1 MLKTASFWLRVIIV
15 GMIVWLLTK
24 VTSIYLPVILALI
37 LSFLLNSV
45 VDCFVSLPKRWGKRQ
60 MPRSIAVLL
69 SFVVAIFA
77 IVLAAL
83 FIVFPFI
90 QEFDK
95 FVIDLPGLV
104 RRIQFL
110 LVVIEQQATAMELP
124 DNVRD
129 LLNQGIANMASFSVE
144 MAKRILNAVFG
155 FASQAVELVVVPV
168 LTYYLLKDWRSLQ
181 SGLIN
186 AFSVQYR
193 QQLQNVTNEMGNV
206 ISGYIRG
213 QIVISIIMGILVF
226 SGMYLL
232 GVDYPLVLGLLATLT
247 ETIPIVGPIIGA
259 IPAILLAY
267 IAAPALAVKVI
278 IFYILIQQI
287 ENHLIVP
294 NIMGHTIDLH
304 PILVVVSLL
313 IGGHIYGV
321 VGMMLA
327 VPVTALLRVIIRHL
341 WYYGESR

>member
-1 MLKTASFWLRVIIV
+1 MLKTASFWLRTIIIV
-15 GMIVWLLTK
+15 MIVWLLSK

-45 VDCFVSLPKRWGKRQ
+45 VDLLVRLPARWGRRQ

-69 SFVVAIFA
+69 SFVVAVFA
-77 IVLAAL
+77 IVIVAL

-110 LVVIEQQATAMELP
+110 IVVIEQQATAMELP

-129 LLNQGIANMASFSVE
+129 LLNQGVANMASFSVE

-168 LTYYLLKDWRSLQ
+168 LIYYLLKDWRSLQ
-181 SGLIN
+181 LGFIN
-186 AFSVQYR
+186 AFSPQYR
-193 QQLQNVTNEMGNV
+193 QQLQNVTSEMGNV

-213 QIVISIIMGILVF
+213 QIVISIIMGVLVF

-247 ETIPIVGPIIGA
+247 ETIPIIGPVIGA

-267 IAAPALAVKVI
+267 IISPALAVKVI
-278 IFYILIQQI
+278 VFYILIQQI

-304 PILVVVSLL
+304 PIVVVISLL

-321 VGMMLA
+321 AGMMLA
-327 VPVTALLRVIIRHL
+327 VPVTALLRVVIRHL

>member
-1 MLKTASFWLRVIIV
+1 
-15 GMIVWLLTK
+15 MIVWLLSK

-45 VDCFVSLPKRWGKRQ
+45 VDLLVRLPARWGRRQ

-69 SFVVAIFA
+69 SFVVAVFA
-77 IVLAAL
+77 IVIVAL

-110 LVVIEQQATAMELP
+110 IVVIEQQATAMELP

-129 LLNQGIANMASFSVE
+129 LLNQGVANMASFSVE
-144 MAKRILNAVFG
+144 MAKRILNAIFG

-181 SGLIN
+181 LGFIN
-186 AFSVQYR
+186 AFSPQYR
-193 QQLQNVTNEMGNV
+193 QQLQNVTSEMGNV

-213 QIVISIIMGILVF
+213 QIVISIIMGVLVF

-247 ETIPIVGPIIGA
+247 ETIPIIGPVIGA

-267 IAAPALAVKVI
+267 IISPALAVKVI
-278 IFYILIQQI
+278 VFYILIQQI

-304 PILVVVSLL
+304 PIVVVISLL

-321 VGMMLA
+321 AGMMLA
-327 VPVTALLRVIIRHL
+327 VPVTALLRVVIRHL

>member
-1 MLKTASFWLRVIIV
+1 MLKTASFWLRTIIIV
-15 GMIVWLLTK
+15 MIVWLLSK

-45 VDCFVSLPKRWGKRQ
+45 VDFFVRLPARWGRRQ

-69 SFVVAIFA
+69 SFVVAVFA
-77 IVLAAL
+77 IVIVAL

-110 LVVIEQQATAMELP
+110 IVVIEQQATAMELP

-129 LLNQGIANMASFSVE
+129 LLNQGVANMASFSVE

-181 SGLIN
+181 LGFIN
-186 AFSVQYR
+186 AFSPQYR
-193 QQLQNVTNEMGNV
+193 QHLQNVTSEMGNV

-213 QIVISIIMGILVF
+213 QIVISIIMGVLVF

-247 ETIPIVGPIIGA
+247 ETIPIIGPVIGA

-267 IAAPALAVKVI
+267 IISPALAVKVI
-278 IFYILIQQI
+278 VFYILIQQI

-304 PILVVVSLL
+304 PIVVVISLL

-321 VGMMLA
+321 AGMMLA
-327 VPVTALLRVIIRHL
+327 VPVTALLRVVIRHL

>member
-1 MLKTASFWLRVIIV
+1 MLKTASFWLRTIIIV
-15 GMIVWLLTK
+15 MIVWLLSK

-45 VDCFVSLPKRWGKRQ
+45 VDLLVRLPARWGRRQ

-69 SFVVAIFA
+69 SFVVAVFA
-77 IVLAAL
+77 IVIVAL

-110 LVVIEQQATAMELP
+110 IVVIEQQATAMELP

-129 LLNQGIANMASFSVE
+129 LLNQGVANMASFSVE
-144 MAKRILNAVFG
+144 MAKRILNAIFG

-181 SGLIN
+181 LGFIN
-186 AFSVQYR
+186 AFSPQYR
-193 QQLQNVTNEMGNV
+193 QQLQNVTSEMGNV

-213 QIVISIIMGILVF
+213 QIVISIIMGVLVF

-247 ETIPIVGPIIGA
+247 ETIPIIGPVIGA

-267 IAAPALAVKVI
+267 IISPALAVKVI
-278 IFYILIQQI
+278 VFYILIQQI

-304 PILVVVSLL
+304 PIVVVISLL

-321 VGMMLA
+321 AGMMLA
-327 VPVTALLRVIIRHL
+327 VPVTALLRVVIRHL